1 MIFADLSPDTLRWIY
16 RMAGVALL
24 LFWMVGAYNRLMRHR
39 NALATAWGQI
49 DELLTRR
56 AAALEPLM
64 QQLQEPM
71 AAEANTLAALQ
82 QALERQQLAA
92 RAVRS
97 KPSAAAALQAWVV
110 AEGELAS
117 PLARLSALV
126 EQHPELAGSEA
137 VKPLR
142 DQLAELRPRLSYA
155 RQAFNDAAEAYN
167 GAVEEFPTRL
177 LMPLFGF
184 HATAKI

>member
-1 MIFADLSPDTLRWIY
+1 MNFADLSPDTLRWIY
-16 RMAGVALL
+16 RMAAVALL
-24 LFWMVGAYNRLMRHR
+24 MFWMVGAYNRLMRHR

-49 DELLTRR
+49 DELLARR
-56 AAALEPLM
+56 VAALEPLIA
-64 QQLQEPM
+64 QLHEPM

-92 RAVRS
+92 RVVRA

-110 AEGELAS
+110 VEGELAS
-117 PLARLSALV
+117 PMARLAALV
-126 EQHPELAGSEA
+126 EQHPELAGSEG

-142 DQLAELRPRLSYA
+142 DQLAELAPRLVYA
-155 RQAFNDAAEAYN
+155 RQTFNDVAETYN
-167 GAVEEFPTRL
+167 VAVEEFPTRL

-184 HATAKI
+184 RATAKI